1 MTIKQKLTWFG
12 AQWIVV
18 ILLLAWAAATAEDCS
33 GSADPPR
40 TTTPSPVCLV
50 IHTTADPG
58 KYKNVR
64 VDPEQVKK
72 DCG

>member
-1 MTIKQKLTWFG
+1 MTIKQRLT
-12 AQWIVV
+12 VV
-18 ILLLAWAAATAEDCS
+18 ILLLAWVVITAEDCS

-40 TTTPSPVCLV
+40 ATSSPICLV
-50 IHTTADPG
+50 IQTTADPS